1 MTSTLFG
8 GRMRMPFDAIAMI
21 GAITKIPGVAYT
33 LFGVADFKG
42 GGIGSGRCLE
52 VANKRR

>member
-1 MTSTLFG
+1 
-8 GRMRMPFDAIAMI
+8 MRMPFDVIAMI